1 MDVVV
6 VESPAKAKTIN
17 KYLGDNYIVLASYGH
32 VRDLPSKD
40 GSVQPDDDFAMTYI
54 TDEKAA
60 KHVKAIANAMKGSDK
75 LFLATDPDREGE
87 AISWHVMKAL
97 ADDYGMKDIYAKRV
111 VFNEIT
117 KRAVLEGINNP
128 RDLDMDLIN
137 AQQARRALDYL
148 VGFTLS
154 PVLWRKLPGA
164 KSAGRVQS
172 VALRLIC
179 QREIEIEAFINQEYW
194 SVEVDFK
201 TPGNAALIGRLTHLN
216 GVKLDRFSI
225 ADAEAA
231 EAAKRTLE
239 AGDFEIVKVET
250 KPTRRNPS
258 PPFTT
263 STVQQEASRKLG
275 FGAKRTMQVAQ
286 RLYEGFDIDGE
297 TTGLITYMRTDGV
310 SMAQEAIA
318 GSRDVIGQEFGPE
331 YVPDEARVFKSKAKN
346 AQEAHE
352 AIRPTDFARL
362 PKDMS
367 AYLDSDQ
374 QRLYDLIWKRAMAS
388 QMEQAR
394 LSRTTIE
401 IAAKDNSSNLRTT
414 GTVVD
419 FPGFLKLYEEGHDE
433 KKEGGAEEDRRLPKV
448 SEGEAL
454 TNEKVRPEQH
464 FTEPPPR
471 YSEATLVKKLEELGI
486 GRPSTYA
493 SILTVLQDRSYV
505 VLDRKRFIPEDKGRL
520 VTAFLESYFHRYV
533 EYDFTADLEGRLDAV
548 SAGEVNWKVVLRDFW
563 RDFSTAVDGTS
574 ELRVREVLDKVN
586 DMLAPH
592 LYPDGGADRICPA
605 CKKGT
610 LNLRGGR
617 NGFFLGCDA
626 YPECQYTRAMKQAEE
641 GDMDEKFATGPIPLG
656 DDPES
661 TLPLTLRKGPY
672 GLYIQLGEVAEED
685 KKKKSKKPKRAGL
698 PDDITIEELDLE
710 LAQKL
715 IKLPRPVGDHPE
727 TGKSIFAGV
736 GRFGP
741 YVMTEARYFKLESTA
756 DAISIGL
763 NHAVSVIADGM
774 AKGGGR
780 RGANTIA
787 TLGEHPDGGDVK
799 ILDGRFGPYVKYKK
813 LNATLPKTA
822 DPEKVTLA
830 EGLELLAARAAASG
844 QKPAKAKV
852 EPKAKAKAKAK
863 PKAKAKAKPKAKAK
877 SKAKPKAK
885 KAAPAADEVAAGSSD

>member
-17 KYLGDNYIVLASYGH
+17 KYLGDDYIVLASYGH

-40 GSVQPDDDFAMTYI
+40 GSVVPDDDFAMTYV
-54 TDEKAA
+54 TDDKSA
-60 KHVKAIANAMKGSDK
+60 KHVKAIADAMRGSDK

-97 ADDYGMKDIYAKRV
+97 ADDYGMRDIPAKRV

-117 KRAVLEGINNP
+117 KKAVVDGINNP

-179 QREIEIEAFINQEYW
+179 EREIEIEAFRPREYW

-201 TPGNAALIGRLTHLN
+201 TAADALLIGRLTHLN

-225 ADAEAA
+225 ADGEAA

-239 AGDFEIVKVET
+239 VGKFSIAKVET
-250 KPTRRNPS
+250 KPTKRNPA

-263 STVQQEASRKLG
+263 ATLQQEASRKLG
-275 FGAKRTMQVAQ
+275 FGAKRTMQIAQ
-286 RLYEGFDIDGE
+286 RLYEGFDIGGE
-297 TTGLITYMRTDGV
+297 TVGLITYMRTDGV
-310 SMAQEAIA
+310 QMANEAISA
-318 GSRDVIGQEFGPE
+318 SRDVIDQEFGAD
-331 YVPDEARVFKSKAKN
+331 YVPGQARVYRSKAKN

-352 AIRPTDFARL
+352 AIRPTDFSRL
-362 PKDMS
+362 PRDMEV
-367 AYLDSDQ
+367 YLDSEQ

-388 QMEQAR
+388 QMESAR
-394 LSRTTIE
+394 LSRTTVE
-401 IAAKDNSSNLRTT
+401 IAAHDGSSDLRTT

-419 FPGFLKLYEEGHDE
+419 FPGFLKLYEEGRDE
-433 KKEGGAEEDRRLPKV
+433 KKAGDDDERRLPKV
-448 SEGEAL
+448 AEGEAL
-454 TNEKVRPEQH
+454 SNEKVRPEQH

-493 SILTVLQDRSYV
+493 SILTVLQDRNYV
-505 VLDRKRFIPEDKGRL
+505 VLDRKRFMPEDSGRL

-533 EYDFTADLEGRLDAV
+533 EYDFTADLEGRLDSV
-548 SAGEVNWKVVLRDFW
+548 SAGDVDWKVVLRDFW
-563 RDFSTAVDGTS
+563 RDFSNAVEDTS

-592 LYPDGGADRICPA
+592 LYPDGGVDRICPA
-605 CKKGT
+605 CKKGS

-626 YPECQYTRAMKQAEE
+626 YPECHYTRAMKQAEE
-641 GDMDEKFATGPIPLG
+641 GDADEMFAAGPIPLG

-661 TLPLTLRKGPY
+661 GMHLTLRKGPY
-672 GLYIQLGEVAEED
+672 GLYIQLGEAVEGD
-685 KKKKSKKPKRAGL
+685 KKKKRPKRAGM
-698 PDDITIEELDLE
+698 PADVTIEQLDLE
-710 LAQKL
+710 LAQK
-715 IKLPRPVGDHPE
+715 IIQLPRLVGEHPD
-727 TGKSIFAGV
+727 TGKSIFAGI

-741 YVMTEARYFKLESTA
+741 YVMSEARYFKLESTA
-756 DAISIGL
+756 DALSIGL
-763 NHAVSVIADGM
+763 NHAVAVIADGL

-780 RGANTIA
+780 RGANTIR
-787 TLGEHPDGGDVK
+787 TIGEHPDGGDVK
-799 ILDGRFGPYVKYKK
+799 ILDGRFGAYIKYKK
-813 LNATLPKTA
+813 LNATLPKTT
-822 DPEKVTLA
+822 DPMEMSMQDA
-830 EGLELLAARAAASG
+830 LELLQAKAEKAG
-844 QKPAKAKV
+844 QKPTKAKAK
-852 EPKAKAKAKAK
+852 PKAKAKAKAK
-863 PKAKAKAKPKAKAK
+863 PKAK
-877 SKAKPKAK
+877 
-885 KAAPAADEVAAGSSD
+885 KAAPASSEAVAGSSD

>member
-17 KYLGDNYIVLASYGH
+17 KYLGDDYIVLASYGH

-40 GSVQPDDDFAMTYI
+40 GSVVPDDDFAMTYV
-54 TDEKAA
+54 TDDKSA
-60 KHVKAIANAMKGSDK
+60 KHVKAIADAMRGSDK

-97 ADDYGMKDIYAKRV
+97 ADDYGMRDISAKRV

-117 KRAVLEGINNP
+117 KKAVVDGINNP

-179 QREIEIEAFINQEYW
+179 EREIEIEAFRPREYW

-201 TPGNAALIGRLTHLN
+201 TAADALLIGRLTHLN
-216 GVKLDRFSI
+216 GVKLARFSI
-225 ADAEAA
+225 ADGEAA

-239 AGDFEIVKVET
+239 VGKFSIAKVET
-250 KPTRRNPS
+250 KPTKRNPA

-263 STVQQEASRKLG
+263 ATLQQEASRKLG
-275 FGAKRTMQVAQ
+275 FGAKRTMQIAQ
-286 RLYEGFDIDGE
+286 RLYEGFDIGGE
-297 TTGLITYMRTDGV
+297 TVGLITYMRTDGV
-310 SMAQEAIA
+310 QMANEAISA
-318 GSRDVIGQEFGPE
+318 SRDVIDQEFGAD
-331 YVPDEARVFKSKAKN
+331 YVPGQARVYRSKAKN

-352 AIRPTDFARL
+352 AIRPTDFSRL
-362 PKDMS
+362 PRDMEV
-367 AYLDSDQ
+367 YLDSEQ

-388 QMEQAR
+388 QMESAR
-394 LSRTTIE
+394 LSRTTVE
-401 IAAKDNSSNLRTT
+401 IAAHDGSSDLRTT

-419 FPGFLKLYEEGHDE
+419 FPGFLKLYEEGRDE
-433 KKEGGAEEDRRLPKV
+433 KKAGDDDERRLPKV
-448 SEGEAL
+448 AEGEAL
-454 TNEKVRPEQH
+454 SNEKVRPEQH

-493 SILTVLQDRSYV
+493 SILTVLQDRNYV
-505 VLDRKRFIPEDKGRL
+505 VLDRKRFMPEDSGRL

-533 EYDFTADLEGRLDAV
+533 EYDFTADLEGRLDSV
-548 SAGEVNWKVVLRDFW
+548 SAGDVDWKVVLRDFW
-563 RDFSTAVDGTS
+563 RDFSNAVEDTS

-592 LYPDGGADRICPA
+592 LYPDGGVDRICPA
-605 CKKGT
+605 CKKGS

-626 YPECQYTRAMKQAEE
+626 YPECHYTRAMKQAEE
-641 GDMDEKFATGPIPLG
+641 GDADEMFAAGPIPLG

-661 TLPLTLRKGPY
+661 GMHLTLRKGPY
-672 GLYIQLGEVAEED
+672 GLYIQLGEAVEGD
-685 KKKKSKKPKRAGL
+685 KKKKRPKRAGM
-698 PDDITIEELDLE
+698 PADVTIEQLDLE
-710 LAQKL
+710 LAQK
-715 IKLPRPVGDHPE
+715 IIQLPRLVGEHPD
-727 TGKSIFAGV
+727 TGKSIFAGI

-741 YVMTEARYFKLESTA
+741 YVMSEARYFKLESTA
-756 DAISIGL
+756 DALSIGL
-763 NHAVSVIADGM
+763 NHAVAVIADGL

-780 RGANTIA
+780 RGANTIR
-787 TLGEHPDGGDVK
+787 TIGEHPDGGDVK
-799 ILDGRFGPYVKYKK
+799 ILDGRFGAYIKYKK
-813 LNATLPKTA
+813 LNATLPKTT
-822 DPEKVTLA
+822 DPMEMSMQDA
-830 EGLELLAARAAASG
+830 LELLQAKAEKAG
-844 QKPAKAKV
+844 QKPTKAKAK
-852 EPKAKAKAKAK
+852 PKAKAKAKAK
-863 PKAKAKAKPKAKAK
+863 PKAK
-877 SKAKPKAK
+877 
-885 KAAPAADEVAAGSSD
+885 KAAPASSEAVAGSSD

>member
-17 KYLGDNYIVLASYGH
+17 KYLGDDYIVLASYGH

-40 GSVQPDDDFAMTYI
+40 GSVVPDDDFAMTYV
-54 TDEKAA
+54 TDDKSA
-60 KHVKAIANAMKGSDK
+60 KHVKAIADAMRGSDK

-97 ADDYGMKDIYAKRV
+97 ADDYGMRDIPAKRV

-117 KRAVLEGINNP
+117 KKAVVDGINNP

-179 QREIEIEAFINQEYW
+179 EREIEIEAFRPREYW

-201 TPGNAALIGRLTHLN
+201 TAADALLIGRLTHLN
-216 GVKLDRFSI
+216 GVKLARFSI
-225 ADAEAA
+225 ADGEAA

-239 AGDFEIVKVET
+239 VGKFSIAKVET
-250 KPTRRNPS
+250 KPTKRNPA

-263 STVQQEASRKLG
+263 ATLQQEASRKLG
-275 FGAKRTMQVAQ
+275 FGAKRTMQIAQ
-286 RLYEGFDIDGE
+286 RLYEGFDIGGE
-297 TTGLITYMRTDGV
+297 TVGLITYMRTDGV
-310 SMAQEAIA
+310 QMANEAISA
-318 GSRDVIGQEFGPE
+318 SRDVIDQEFGAD
-331 YVPDEARVFKSKAKN
+331 YVPGQARVYRSKAKN

-352 AIRPTDFARL
+352 AIRPTDFSRL
-362 PKDMS
+362 PRDMEV
-367 AYLDSDQ
+367 YLDSEQ

-388 QMEQAR
+388 QMESAR
-394 LSRTTIE
+394 LSRTTVE
-401 IAAKDNSSNLRTT
+401 IAAHDGSSDLRTT

-419 FPGFLKLYEEGHDE
+419 FPGFLKLYEEGRDE
-433 KKEGGAEEDRRLPKV
+433 KKAGDDDERRLPKV
-448 SEGEAL
+448 AEGEAL
-454 TNEKVRPEQH
+454 SNEKVRPEQH

-493 SILTVLQDRSYV
+493 SILTVLQDRNYV
-505 VLDRKRFIPEDKGRL
+505 VLDRKRFMPEDSGRL

-533 EYDFTADLEGRLDAV
+533 EYDFTADLEGRLDSV
-548 SAGEVNWKVVLRDFW
+548 SAGDVDWKVVLRDFW
-563 RDFSTAVDGTS
+563 RDFSNAVEDTS

-592 LYPDGGADRICPA
+592 LYPDGGVDRICPA
-605 CKKGT
+605 CKKGS

-626 YPECQYTRAMKQAEE
+626 YPECHYTRAMKQAEE
-641 GDMDEKFATGPIPLG
+641 GDADEMFAAGPIPLG

-661 TLPLTLRKGPY
+661 GMHLTLRKGPY
-672 GLYIQLGEVAEED
+672 GLYIQLGEAVEGD
-685 KKKKSKKPKRAGL
+685 KKKKRPKRAGM
-698 PDDITIEELDLE
+698 PADVTIEQLDLE
-710 LAQKL
+710 LAQK
-715 IKLPRPVGDHPE
+715 IIQLPRLVGEHPD
-727 TGKSIFAGV
+727 TGKSIFAGI

-741 YVMTEARYFKLESTA
+741 YVMSEARYFKLESTA
-756 DAISIGL
+756 DALSIGL
-763 NHAVSVIADGM
+763 NHAVAVIADGL

-780 RGANTIA
+780 RGANTIR
-787 TLGEHPDGGDVK
+787 TIGEHPDGGDVK
-799 ILDGRFGPYVKYKK
+799 ILDGRFGAYIKYKK
-813 LNATLPKTA
+813 LNATLPKTT
-822 DPEKVTLA
+822 DPMEMSMQDA
-830 EGLELLAARAAASG
+830 LELLQAKAEKAG
-844 QKPAKAKV
+844 QKPTKAKAK
-852 EPKAKAKAKAK
+852 PKAKAKAKAK
-863 PKAKAKAKPKAKAK
+863 PKAKKAV
-877 SKAKPKAK
+877 
-885 KAAPAADEVAAGSSD
+885 PASSEAVAGSSD

>member
-17 KYLGDNYIVLASYGH
+17 KYLGDDYIVLASYGH

-40 GSVQPDDDFAMTYI
+40 GSVVPDDDFAMTYV
-54 TDEKAA
+54 TDDKSA
-60 KHVKAIANAMKGSDK
+60 KHVKAIADAMRGSDK

-97 ADDYGMKDIYAKRV
+97 ADDYGMRDIPAKRV

-117 KRAVLEGINNP
+117 KKAVVDGINNP

-179 QREIEIEAFINQEYW
+179 EREIEIEAFRPREYW

-201 TPGNAALIGRLTHLN
+201 TAADALLIGRLTHLN

-225 ADAEAA
+225 ADGEAA

-239 AGDFEIVKVET
+239 VGKFSIAKVET
-250 KPTRRNPS
+250 KPTKRNPA

-263 STVQQEASRKLG
+263 ATLQQEASRKLG
-275 FGAKRTMQVAQ
+275 FGAKRTMQIAQ
-286 RLYEGFDIDGE
+286 RLYEGFDIGGE
-297 TTGLITYMRTDGV
+297 TVGLITYMRTDGV
-310 SMAQEAIA
+310 QMANEAISA
-318 GSRDVIGQEFGPE
+318 SRDVIDQEFGAD
-331 YVPDEARVFKSKAKN
+331 YVPGQARVYRSKAKN

-352 AIRPTDFARL
+352 AIRPTDFSRL
-362 PKDMS
+362 PRDMEV
-367 AYLDSDQ
+367 YLDSEQ

-388 QMEQAR
+388 QMESAR
-394 LSRTTIE
+394 LSRTTVE
-401 IAAKDNSSNLRTT
+401 IAAHDGSSDLRTT

-419 FPGFLKLYEEGHDE
+419 FPGFLKLYEEGRDE
-433 KKEGGAEEDRRLPKV
+433 KKAGDDDERRLPKV
-448 SEGEAL
+448 AEGEAL
-454 TNEKVRPEQH
+454 SNEKVRPEQH

-493 SILTVLQDRSYV
+493 SILTVLQDRNYV
-505 VLDRKRFIPEDKGRL
+505 VLDRKRFMPEDSGRL

-533 EYDFTADLEGRLDAV
+533 EYDFTADLEGRLDSV
-548 SAGEVNWKVVLRDFW
+548 SAGDVDWKVVLRDFW
-563 RDFSTAVDGTS
+563 RDFSNAVEDTS

-592 LYPDGGADRICPA
+592 LYPDGGVDRICPA
-605 CKKGT
+605 CKKGS

-626 YPECQYTRAMKQAEE
+626 YPECHYTRAMKQAEE
-641 GDMDEKFATGPIPLG
+641 GDADEMFAAGPIPLG
-656 DDPES
+656 DDLES
-661 TLPLTLRKGPY
+661 GMPLTLRKGPY
-672 GLYIQLGEVAEED
+672 GLYIQLGEAVEGD
-685 KKKKSKKPKRAGL
+685 KKKKRPKRAGM
-698 PDDITIEELDLE
+698 PADVTIEQLDLE
-710 LAQKL
+710 LAQK
-715 IKLPRPVGDHPE
+715 IIQLPRLVGEHPD
-727 TGKSIFAGV
+727 TGKSIFAGI

-741 YVMTEARYFKLESTA
+741 YVMSEARYFKLESTA
-756 DAISIGL
+756 DALSIGL
-763 NHAVSVIADGM
+763 NHAVAVIADGL

-780 RGANTIA
+780 RGANTIR
-787 TLGEHPDGGDVK
+787 TIGEHPDGGDVK
-799 ILDGRFGPYVKYKK
+799 ILDGRFGAYIKYKK
-813 LNATLPKTA
+813 LNATLPKTT
-822 DPEKVTLA
+822 DPMEMSMQDA
-830 EGLELLAARAAASG
+830 LELLQAKAEKAG
-844 QKPAKAKV
+844 QKPTKAKAK
-852 EPKAKAKAKAK
+852 PKAKAKAKAK
-863 PKAKAKAKPKAKAK
+863 PKAK
-877 SKAKPKAK
+877 
-885 KAAPAADEVAAGSSD
+885 KAAPASSEAVAGSSD

>member
-17 KYLGDNYIVLASYGH
+17 KYLGDDYIVLASYGH

-40 GSVQPDDDFAMTYI
+40 GSVVPDDDFAMTYV
-54 TDEKAA
+54 TDDKSA
-60 KHVKAIANAMKGSDK
+60 KHVKAIADAMRGSDK

-97 ADDYGMKDIYAKRV
+97 ADDYGMRDIPTKRV

-117 KRAVLEGINNP
+117 KKAVVDGINNP

-179 QREIEIEAFINQEYW
+179 EREIEIEAFRPREYW

-201 TPGNAALIGRLTHLN
+201 TAADALLIGRLTHLN
-216 GVKLDRFSI
+216 GVKLARFSI
-225 ADAEAA
+225 ADGEAA

-239 AGDFEIVKVET
+239 VGKFSIAKVET
-250 KPTRRNPS
+250 KPTKRNPA

-263 STVQQEASRKLG
+263 ATLQQEASRKLG
-275 FGAKRTMQVAQ
+275 FGAKRTMQIAQ
-286 RLYEGFDIDGE
+286 RLYEGFDIGGE
-297 TTGLITYMRTDGV
+297 TVGLITYMRTDGV
-310 SMAQEAIA
+310 QMANEAISA
-318 GSRDVIGQEFGPE
+318 SRDVIDQEFGAD
-331 YVPDEARVFKSKAKN
+331 YVPGQARVYRSKAKN

-352 AIRPTDFARL
+352 AIRPTDFSRL
-362 PKDMS
+362 PRDMEV
-367 AYLDSDQ
+367 YLDSEQ

-388 QMEQAR
+388 QMESAR
-394 LSRTTIE
+394 LSRTTVE
-401 IAAKDNSSNLRTT
+401 IAAHDGSSDLRTT

-419 FPGFLKLYEEGHDE
+419 FPGFLKLYEEGRDE
-433 KKEGGAEEDRRLPKV
+433 KKAGDDDERRLPKV
-448 SEGEAL
+448 AEGEAL
-454 TNEKVRPEQH
+454 SNEKVRPEQH

-493 SILTVLQDRSYV
+493 SILTVLQDRNYV
-505 VLDRKRFIPEDKGRL
+505 VLDRKRFMPEDSGRL

-533 EYDFTADLEGRLDAV
+533 EYDFTADLEGRLDSV
-548 SAGEVNWKVVLRDFW
+548 SAGDVDWKVVLRDFW
-563 RDFSTAVDGTS
+563 RDFSNAVEDTS

-592 LYPDGGADRICPA
+592 LYPDGGVDRICPA
-605 CKKGT
+605 CKKGS

-626 YPECQYTRAMKQAEE
+626 YPECHYTRAMKQAEE
-641 GDMDEKFATGPIPLG
+641 GDADEMFAAGPIPLG

-661 TLPLTLRKGPY
+661 GMHLTLRKGPY
-672 GLYIQLGEVAEED
+672 GLYIQLGEAVEGD
-685 KKKKSKKPKRAGL
+685 KKKKRPKRAGM
-698 PDDITIEELDLE
+698 PADVTIEQLDLE
-710 LAQKL
+710 LAQK
-715 IKLPRPVGDHPE
+715 IIQLPRLVGEHPD
-727 TGKSIFAGV
+727 TGKSIFAGI

-741 YVMTEARYFKLESTA
+741 YVMSEARYFKLESTA
-756 DAISIGL
+756 DALSIGL
-763 NHAVSVIADGM
+763 NHAVAVIADGL

-780 RGANTIA
+780 RGANTIR
-787 TLGEHPDGGDVK
+787 TIGEHPDGGDVK
-799 ILDGRFGPYVKYKK
+799 ILDGRFGAYIKYKK
-813 LNATLPKTA
+813 LNATLPKTT
-822 DPEKVTLA
+822 DPMEMSMQDA
-830 EGLELLAARAAASG
+830 LELLQAKAEKAG
-844 QKPAKAKV
+844 QKPTKAKAK
-852 EPKAKAKAKAK
+852 PKAKAKAKAK
-863 PKAKAKAKPKAKAK
+863 PKAK
-877 SKAKPKAK
+877 
-885 KAAPAADEVAAGSSD
+885 KAAPASSEAVAGSSD

>member
-17 KYLGDNYIVLASYGH
+17 KYLGDDYIVLASYGH

-40 GSVQPDDDFAMTYI
+40 GSVVPDDDFAMTYV
-54 TDEKAA
+54 TDDKSA
-60 KHVKAIANAMKGSDK
+60 KHVKAIADAMRGSDK

-97 ADDYGMKDIYAKRV
+97 ADDYGMRDIPAKRV

-117 KRAVLEGINNP
+117 KKAVVDGINNP

-179 QREIEIEAFINQEYW
+179 EREIEIEAFRPREYW

-201 TPGNAALIGRLTHLN
+201 TAADALLIGRLTHLN
-216 GVKLDRFSI
+216 GVKLARFSI
-225 ADAEAA
+225 ADGEAA

-239 AGDFEIVKVET
+239 VGKFSIAKVET
-250 KPTRRNPS
+250 KLTKRNPA

-263 STVQQEASRKLG
+263 ATLQQEASRKLG
-275 FGAKRTMQVAQ
+275 FGAKRTMQIAQ
-286 RLYEGFDIDGE
+286 RLYEGFDIGGE
-297 TTGLITYMRTDGV
+297 TVGLITYMRTDGV
-310 SMAQEAIA
+310 QMANEAISA
-318 GSRDVIGQEFGPE
+318 SRDVIDQEFGAD
-331 YVPDEARVFKSKAKN
+331 YVPGQARVYRSKAKN

-352 AIRPTDFARL
+352 AIRPTDFSRL
-362 PKDMS
+362 PRDMEV
-367 AYLDSDQ
+367 YLDSEQ

-388 QMEQAR
+388 QMESAR
-394 LSRTTIE
+394 LSRTTVE
-401 IAAKDNSSNLRTT
+401 IAAHDGSSDLRTT

-419 FPGFLKLYEEGHDE
+419 FPGFLKLYEEGRDE
-433 KKEGGAEEDRRLPKV
+433 KKAGDDDERRLPKV
-448 SEGEAL
+448 AEGEAL
-454 TNEKVRPEQH
+454 SNEKVRPEQH

-493 SILTVLQDRSYV
+493 SILTVLQDRNYV
-505 VLDRKRFIPEDKGRL
+505 VLDRKRFMPEDSGRL

-533 EYDFTADLEGRLDAV
+533 EYDFTADLEGRLDSV
-548 SAGEVNWKVVLRDFW
+548 SAGDVDWKVVLRDFW
-563 RDFSTAVDGTS
+563 RDFSNAVEDTS

-592 LYPDGGADRICPA
+592 LYPDGGVDRICPA
-605 CKKGT
+605 CKKGS

-626 YPECQYTRAMKQAEE
+626 YPECHYTRAMKQAEE
-641 GDMDEKFATGPIPLG
+641 GDADEMFAAGPIPLG

-661 TLPLTLRKGPY
+661 GMHLTLRKGPY
-672 GLYIQLGEVAEED
+672 GLYIQLGEAVEGD
-685 KKKKSKKPKRAGL
+685 KKKKRPKRAGM
-698 PDDITIEELDLE
+698 PADVTIEQLDLE
-710 LAQKL
+710 LAQK
-715 IKLPRPVGDHPE
+715 IIQLPRLVGEHPD
-727 TGKSIFAGV
+727 TGKSIFAGI

-741 YVMTEARYFKLESTA
+741 YVMSEARYFKLESTA
-756 DAISIGL
+756 DALSIGL
-763 NHAVSVIADGM
+763 NHAVAVIADGL

-780 RGANTIA
+780 RGANTIR
-787 TLGEHPDGGDVK
+787 TIGEHPDGGDVK
-799 ILDGRFGPYVKYKK
+799 ILDGRFGAYIKYKK
-813 LNATLPKTA
+813 LNATLPKTT
-822 DPEKVTLA
+822 DPMEMSMQDA
-830 EGLELLAARAAASG
+830 LELLQAKAEKAG
-844 QKPAKAKV
+844 QKPTKAKAK
-852 EPKAKAKAKAK
+852 PKAKAKAKAK
-863 PKAKAKAKPKAKAK
+863 PKAK
-877 SKAKPKAK
+877 
-885 KAAPAADEVAAGSSD
+885 KAAPASSEAVAGSSD

>member
-40 GSVQPDDDFAMTYI
+40 GSVIPDDDFAMTYI
-54 TDEKAA
+54 TDEKSA

-97 ADDYGMKDIYAKRV
+97 EDDYGFRDISAKRV

-179 QREIEIEAFINQEYW
+179 EREIEIEAFTAREYW
-194 SVEVDFK
+194 TVEVDFK
-201 TPGNAALIGRLTHLN
+201 TVRDEALVGRLTNLN
-216 GVKLDRFSI
+216 GVKLDRFSL
-225 ADAEAA
+225 ADQASAEAGQ
-231 EAAKRTLE
+231 RTLE
-239 AGDFEIVKVET
+239 AGDFTVAGVET
-250 KPTRRNPS
+250 KPARRNPA

-263 STVQQEASRKLG
+263 STLQQEASRKLG
-275 FGAKRTMQVAQ
+275 FGAKRTMQIAQ
-286 RLYEGFDIDGE
+286 RLYEGFDIGGE
-297 TTGLITYMRTDGV
+297 TIGLITYMRTDGV
-310 SMAQEAIA
+310 QMANEAIA
-318 GSRDVIGQEFGPE
+318 ASREVIGREFGAD
-331 YVPDEARVFKSKAKN
+331 YVPGEARVYRTKAKN

-362 PKDMS
+362 PTSMA
-367 AYLDSDQ
+367 AYLNDEQ
-374 QRLYDLIWKRAMAS
+374 QRLYDLVWKRAMAS
-388 QMEQAR
+388 QMESAR
-394 LSRTTIE
+394 LSRTTID
-401 IAAKDNSSNLRTT
+401 IAAKDGSTNLRTT

-419 FPGFLKLYEEGHDE
+419 FPGFLKLYEEGRDDA
-433 KKEGGAEEDRRLPKV
+433 KVDDGDRRLPKV
-448 SEGEAL
+448 TEGEGL
-454 TNEKVRPEQH
+454 RNEKVRPEQH

-493 SILTVLQDRSYV
+493 SILTVLQDRNYV
-505 VLDRKRFIPEDKGRL
+505 VLDRKRFMPEDKGRL

-533 EYDFTADLEGRLDAV
+533 EYDFTADLENRLDAV
-548 SAGEVNWKVVLRDFW
+548 SAGEVDWKVVLRDFW
-563 RDFSTAVDGTS
+563 RDFSSAVDGTS
-574 ELRVREVLDKVN
+574 KLRVREVFDKVN
-586 DMLAPH
+586 DLLAPH
-592 LYPDGGADRICPA
+592 LYPDSGRDRACPV
-605 CKKGT
+605 CKKGN

-617 NGFFLGCDA
+617 NGFFIGCDA
-626 YPECQYTRAMKQAEE
+626 YPECHYTRAMKQAQE
-641 GDMDEKFATGPIPLG
+641 GDADEIFAAGPIALG
-656 DDPES
+656 DDIES
-661 TLPLTLRKGPY
+661 GLPLTLRKGPY
-672 GLYIQLGEVAEED
+672 GLYIQLGEAVEGD
-685 KKKKSKKPKRAGL
+685 KKTKKPKRAGL
-698 PDDITIEELDLE
+698 PADITVEQLDLE
-710 LAQKL
+710 MAQKL
-715 IKLPRPVGDHPE
+715 ISLPRLVGDHPE
-727 TGKSIFAGV
+727 SGKTIFAGI

-741 YVMTEARYFKLESTA
+741 YVQSESRYFKLESTA
-756 DAISIGL
+756 DALSIGL

-774 AKGGGR
+774 SKGGGR
-780 RGANTIA
+780 RGANTIR
-787 TLGEHPDGGDVK
+787 TLGDHPDGGDVK
-799 ILDGRFGPYVKYKK
+799 ILDGRFGPYIKYKK

-822 DPEKVTLA
+822 DPLQISLEDGLA
-830 EGLELLAARAAASG
+830 LLLAKAEKDG
-844 QKPAKAKV
+844 QKPAKAK
-852 EPKAKAKAKAK
+852 AKTKAK
-863 PKAKAKAKPKAKAK
+863 PKAKTKPKARAKTGKAT
-877 SKAKPKAK
+877 
-885 KAAPAADEVAAGSSD
+885 AAAREVVAGSSD

>member
-17 KYLGDNYIVLASYGH
+17 KYLGDDYIVLASYGH

-40 GSVQPDDDFAMTYI
+40 GSVVPDDDFAMTYV
-54 TDEKAA
+54 TDDKSA
-60 KHVKAIANAMKGSDK
+60 KHVKAIADAMRGSDK

-97 ADDYGMKDIYAKRV
+97 ADDYGMRDIPAKRV

-117 KRAVLEGINNP
+117 KKAVVDGINNP

-179 QREIEIEAFINQEYW
+179 EREIEIEAFRPREYW

-201 TPGNAALIGRLTHLN
+201 TAADALLIGRLTHLN

-225 ADAEAA
+225 ADGEAA

-239 AGDFEIVKVET
+239 VGKFSIAKVET
-250 KPTRRNPS
+250 KPTKRNPA

-263 STVQQEASRKLG
+263 ATLQQEASRKLG
-275 FGAKRTMQVAQ
+275 FGAKRTMQIAQ
-286 RLYEGFDIDGE
+286 RLYEGFDIGGE
-297 TTGLITYMRTDGV
+297 TVGLITYMRTDGV
-310 SMAQEAIA
+310 QMANEAISA
-318 GSRDVIGQEFGPE
+318 SRDVIDQEFGAD
-331 YVPDEARVFKSKAKN
+331 YVPGQARVYRSKAKN

-352 AIRPTDFARL
+352 AIRPTDFSRL
-362 PKDMS
+362 PRDMEV
-367 AYLDSDQ
+367 YLDSEQ

-388 QMEQAR
+388 QMESAR
-394 LSRTTIE
+394 LSRTTVE
-401 IAAKDNSSNLRTT
+401 IAAHDGSSDLRTT

-419 FPGFLKLYEEGHDE
+419 FPGFLKLYEEGRDE
-433 KKEGGAEEDRRLPKV
+433 KKAGDDDERRLPKV
-448 SEGEAL
+448 AEGEAL
-454 TNEKVRPEQH
+454 SNEKVRPEQH

-493 SILTVLQDRSYV
+493 SILTVLQDRNYV
-505 VLDRKRFIPEDKGRL
+505 VLDRKRFMPEDSGRL

-533 EYDFTADLEGRLDAV
+533 EYDFTADLEGRLDSV
-548 SAGEVNWKVVLRDFW
+548 SAGDVDWKVVLRDFW
-563 RDFSTAVDGTS
+563 RDFSNAVEDTS

-592 LYPDGGADRICPA
+592 LYPDGGVDRICPA
-605 CKKGT
+605 CKKGS

-626 YPECQYTRAMKQAEE
+626 YPECHYTRAMKQAEE
-641 GDMDEKFATGPIPLG
+641 GDADEMFAAGPIPLG

-661 TLPLTLRKGPY
+661 GMPLTLRKGPY
-672 GLYIQLGEVAEED
+672 GLYIQLGEAVEGD
-685 KKKKSKKPKRAGL
+685 KKKKRPKRAGM
-698 PDDITIEELDLE
+698 PADVTIEQLDLE
-710 LAQKL
+710 LAQK
-715 IKLPRPVGDHPE
+715 IIQLPRLVGEHPD
-727 TGKSIFAGV
+727 TGKSIFAGI

-741 YVMTEARYFKLESTA
+741 YVMSEARYFKLESTA
-756 DAISIGL
+756 DALSIGL
-763 NHAVSVIADGM
+763 NHAVAVIADGL

-780 RGANTIA
+780 RGANTIR
-787 TLGEHPDGGDVK
+787 TIGEHPDGGDVK
-799 ILDGRFGPYVKYKK
+799 ILDGRFGAYIKYKK
-813 LNATLPKTA
+813 LNATLPKTT
-822 DPEKVTLA
+822 DPMEMSMQDA
-830 EGLELLAARAAASG
+830 LELLQAKAEKAG
-844 QKPAKAKV
+844 QKPTKAKAK
-852 EPKAKAKAKAK
+852 PKAKAKAKAK
-863 PKAKAKAKPKAKAK
+863 PKAK
-877 SKAKPKAK
+877 
-885 KAAPAADEVAAGSSD
+885 KAAPASSEAVAGSSD

>member
-40 GSVQPDDDFAMTYI
+40 GSVIPDDDFAMTYI
-54 TDEKAA
+54 TDEKSA

-97 ADDYGMKDIYAKRV
+97 EDDYGFRDISAKRV

-179 QREIEIEAFINQEYW
+179 EREIEIEAFTAREYW
-194 SVEVDFK
+194 TVEVDFK
-201 TPGNAALIGRLTHLN
+201 TVRDEALVGRLTNLN
-216 GVKLDRFSI
+216 GVKLDRFSL
-225 ADAEAA
+225 ADQASAEAA
-231 EAAKRTLE
+231 RRTLE
-239 AGDFEIVKVET
+239 AGDFTVAGVET
-250 KPTRRNPS
+250 KPARRNPA

-263 STVQQEASRKLG
+263 STLQQEASRKLG
-275 FGAKRTMQVAQ
+275 FGAKRTMQIAQ
-286 RLYEGFDIDGE
+286 RLYEGFDIGGE
-297 TTGLITYMRTDGV
+297 TIGLITYMRTDGV
-310 SMAQEAIA
+310 QMANEAIA
-318 GSRDVIGQEFGPE
+318 ASREVIGREFGAD
-331 YVPDEARVFKSKAKN
+331 YVPGEARVYRTKAKN

-362 PKDMS
+362 PTSMA
-367 AYLDSDQ
+367 AYLNDEQ

-388 QMEQAR
+388 QMESAR
-394 LSRTTIE
+394 LSRTTID
-401 IAAKDNSSNLRTT
+401 IAAKDGSTNLRTT

-419 FPGFLKLYEEGHDE
+419 FPGFLKLYEEGRDDA
-433 KKEGGAEEDRRLPKV
+433 KVDDGDRRLPKV
-448 SEGEAL
+448 AEGEGL
-454 TNEKVRPEQH
+454 RNEKVRPEQH

-493 SILTVLQDRSYV
+493 SILTVLQDRNYV
-505 VLDRKRFIPEDKGRL
+505 VLDRKRFMPEDKGRL

-533 EYDFTADLEGRLDAV
+533 EYDFTADLENRLDAV
-548 SAGEVNWKVVLRDFW
+548 SAGEVDWKVVLRDFW
-563 RDFSTAVDGTS
+563 RDFSSAVDGTS
-574 ELRVREVLDKVN
+574 ELRVREVFDKVN
-586 DMLAPH
+586 DLLAPH
-592 LYPDGGADRICPA
+592 LYPDSGRDRACPV
-605 CKKGT
+605 CKKGN

-617 NGFFLGCDA
+617 NGFFIGCDA
-626 YPECQYTRAMKQAEE
+626 YPECHYTRAMKQAQE
-641 GDMDEKFATGPIPLG
+641 GDADEIFAAGPIALG
-656 DDPES
+656 DDIES
-661 TLPLTLRKGPY
+661 GLPLTLRKGPY
-672 GLYIQLGEVAEED
+672 GLYIQLGEAVEGD
-685 KKKKSKKPKRAGL
+685 KKTKKPKRAGL
-698 PDDITIEELDLE
+698 PADITVEQLDLE
-710 LAQKL
+710 MAQKL
-715 IKLPRPVGDHPE
+715 ISLPRLVGDHPE
-727 TGKSIFAGV
+727 SGKTIFAGI

-741 YVMTEARYFKLESTA
+741 YVQSESRYFKLESTA
-756 DAISIGL
+756 DALSIGL

-774 AKGGGR
+774 SKGGGR
-780 RGANTIA
+780 RGANTIR
-787 TLGEHPDGGDVK
+787 TLGDHPDGGDVK
-799 ILDGRFGPYVKYKK
+799 ILDGRFGPYIKYKK

-822 DPEKVTLA
+822 DPLQISLEDGLA
-830 EGLELLAARAAASG
+830 LLLAKAEKDG
-844 QKPAKAKV
+844 QKPAKAK
-852 EPKAKAKAKAK
+852 AKTKAK
-863 PKAKAKAKPKAKAK
+863 PKAKTKPKARAKTGKAT
-877 SKAKPKAK
+877 
-885 KAAPAADEVAAGSSD
+885 AAAREVVAGSSD

>member
-17 KYLGDNYIVLASYGH
+17 KYLGDDYIVLASYGH

-40 GSVQPDDDFAMTYI
+40 GSVVPDDDFAMTYV
-54 TDEKAA
+54 TDDKSA
-60 KHVKAIANAMKGSDK
+60 KHVKAIADAMRGSDK

-97 ADDYGMKDIYAKRV
+97 ADDYGMRDIPAKRV

-117 KRAVLEGINNP
+117 KKAVVDGINNP

-179 QREIEIEAFINQEYW
+179 EREIEIEAFRPREYW

-201 TPGNAALIGRLTHLN
+201 TAADALLIGRLTHLN
-216 GVKLDRFSI
+216 GVKLARFSI
-225 ADAEAA
+225 ADGEAA

-239 AGDFEIVKVET
+239 VGKFSIAKVET
-250 KPTRRNPS
+250 KPTKRNPA

-263 STVQQEASRKLG
+263 ATLQQEASRKLG
-275 FGAKRTMQVAQ
+275 FGAKRTMQIAQ
-286 RLYEGFDIDGE
+286 RLYEGFDIGGE
-297 TTGLITYMRTDGV
+297 TVGLITYMRTDGV
-310 SMAQEAIA
+310 QMANEAISA
-318 GSRDVIGQEFGPE
+318 SRDVIDQEFGAD
-331 YVPDEARVFKSKAKN
+331 YVPGQARVYRSKAKN

-352 AIRPTDFARL
+352 AIRPTDFSRL
-362 PKDMS
+362 PRDMEV
-367 AYLDSDQ
+367 YLDSEQ

-388 QMEQAR
+388 QMESAR
-394 LSRTTIE
+394 LSRTTVE
-401 IAAKDNSSNLRTT
+401 IAAHDGSSDLRTT

-419 FPGFLKLYEEGHDE
+419 FPGFLKLYEEGRDE
-433 KKEGGAEEDRRLPKV
+433 KKAGDDDERRLPKV
-448 SEGEAL
+448 AEGEAL
-454 TNEKVRPEQH
+454 SNEKVRPEQH

-493 SILTVLQDRSYV
+493 SILTVLQDRNYV
-505 VLDRKRFIPEDKGRL
+505 VLDRKRFMPEDSGRL

-533 EYDFTADLEGRLDAV
+533 EYDFTADLEGRLDSV
-548 SAGEVNWKVVLRDFW
+548 SAGDVDWKVVLRDFW
-563 RDFSTAVDGTS
+563 RDFSNAVEDTS

-592 LYPDGGADRICPA
+592 LYPDGGVDRICPA
-605 CKKGT
+605 CKKGS

-626 YPECQYTRAMKQAEE
+626 YPECHYTRAMKQAEE
-641 GDMDEKFATGPIPLG
+641 GDADEMFAAGPIPLG

-661 TLPLTLRKGPY
+661 GMPLTLRKGPY
-672 GLYIQLGEVAEED
+672 GLYIQLGEAVEGD
-685 KKKKSKKPKRAGL
+685 KKKKRPKRAGM
-698 PDDITIEELDLE
+698 PADVTIEQLDLE
-710 LAQKL
+710 LAQK
-715 IKLPRPVGDHPE
+715 IIQLPRLVGEHPD
-727 TGKSIFAGV
+727 TGKSIFAGI

-741 YVMTEARYFKLESTA
+741 YVMSEARYFKLESTA
-756 DAISIGL
+756 DALSIGL
-763 NHAVSVIADGM
+763 NHAVAVIADGL

-780 RGANTIA
+780 RGANTIR
-787 TLGEHPDGGDVK
+787 TIGEHPDGGDVK
-799 ILDGRFGPYVKYKK
+799 ILDGRFGAYIKYKK
-813 LNATLPKTA
+813 LNATLPKTT
-822 DPEKVTLA
+822 DPMEMSMQDA
-830 EGLELLAARAAASG
+830 LELLQAKAEKAG
-844 QKPAKAKV
+844 QKPTKAKAK
-852 EPKAKAKAKAK
+852 PKAKAKAKAK
-863 PKAKAKAKPKAKAK
+863 PKAK
-877 SKAKPKAK
+877 
-885 KAAPAADEVAAGSSD
+885 KAAPASSEAVAGSSD

>member
-40 GSVQPDDDFAMTYI
+40 GSVVPDDDFAMTYI
-54 TDEKAA
+54 TDENSA
-60 KHVKAIANAMKGSDK
+60 KHMKAIANAMKGGDR

-97 ADDYGMKDIYAKRV
+97 EDDYGFHDITAKRV

-179 QREIEIEAFINQEYW
+179 QREIEVEAFKPREYW
-194 SVEVDFK
+194 TVDVDFK
-201 TPGNAALIGRLTHLN
+201 TAGDAALVGRLTHLN

-225 ADAEAA
+225 ADQASAEAA
-231 EAAKRTLE
+231 QGILE
-239 AGDFEIVKVET
+239 GGNFTVAGVET
-250 KPTRRNPS
+250 KPTRRNPA

-263 STVQQEASRKLG
+263 STLQQEASRKLG
-275 FGAKRTMQVAQ
+275 FGAKRIMQIAQ
-286 RLYEGFDIDGE
+286 RLYEGFDIGGE
-297 TTGLITYMRTDGV
+297 TVGLITYMRTDGV
-310 SMAQEAIA
+310 QMANEAIA
-318 GSRDVIGQEFGPE
+318 ASRGVIGQEFGAD
-331 YVPDEARVFKSKAKN
+331 YVPGEPRVYRSKAKN

-362 PKDMS
+362 PAFMAS
-367 AYLDSDQ
+367 YLNDEQ
-374 QRLYDLIWKRAMAS
+374 RRLYELIWKRATAS
-388 QMEQAR
+388 QMESAR

-401 IAAKDNSSNLRTT
+401 IAAKDGTANLRAT

-419 FPGFLKLYEEGHDE
+419 FPGFLKLYEEGRDE
-433 KKEGGAEEDRRLPKV
+433 SRENDEDRRLPKV
-448 SEGEAL
+448 SEGEDL
-454 TNEKVRPEQH
+454 RNEKVRPEQH

-493 SILTVLQDRSYV
+493 SILTVLQDRNYV
-505 VLDRKRFIPEDKGRL
+505 VLDRKRFMPEDKGRL

-548 SAGEVNWKVVLRDFW
+548 SAGEVDWKVVLRDFW
-563 RDFSTAVDGTS
+563 RDFSSAVDGTS
-574 ELRVREVLDKVN
+574 ELRVREVFDKVN
-586 DMLAPH
+586 DLLAPH
-592 LYPDGGADRICPA
+592 LYPDGGRDRACPV

-617 NGFFLGCDA
+617 NGFFIGCDT
-626 YPECQYTRAMKQAEE
+626 YPECHYTRAMKPAEQ
-641 GDMDEKFATGPIPLG
+641 GDADEIFAAGPIALG
-656 DDPES
+656 DDIES
-661 TLPLTLRKGPY
+661 GMHLTLRKGPY
-672 GLYIQLGEVAEED
+672 GLYIQLGEAVEGD
-685 KKKKSKKPKRAGL
+685 KKNKKPKRAGL
-698 PDDITIEELDLE
+698 PADVSVEQLDLE
-710 LAQKL
+710 MAQKL
-715 IKLPRPVGDHPE
+715 LSLPRLVGDHPE
-727 TGKSIFAGV
+727 TGKTIFAGI

-741 YVMTEARYFKLESTA
+741 YVQSESRYFKLEGTA
-756 DAISIGL
+756 DALTIGL
-763 NHAVSVIADGM
+763 NHAVAVIADGM
-774 AKGGGR
+774 TKGGGR
-780 RGANTIA
+780 RGANTIR
-787 TLGEHPDGGDVK
+787 TLGDHPDGGDVK
-799 ILDGRFGPYVKYKK
+799 VLDGRFGPYVKYKK

-822 DPEKVTLA
+822 DPMQMSLEDGLA
-830 EGLELLAARAAASG
+830 LLRAKAE
-844 QKPAKAKV
+844 KPARNS
-852 EPKAKAKAKAK
+852 AKAKAK
-863 PKAKAKAKPKAKAK
+863 PKSKAKAKPKAR
-877 SKAKPKAK
+877 AKPKAK
-885 KAAPAADEVAAGSSD
+885 AGKAAAAASEVVSGSSD

>member
-17 KYLGDNYIVLASYGH
+17 KYLGDDYIVLASYGH

-40 GSVQPDDDFAMTYI
+40 GSVVPDDDFAMTYV
-54 TDEKAA
+54 TDDKSA
-60 KHVKAIANAMKGSDK
+60 KHVKAIADAMRGSDK

-97 ADDYGMKDIYAKRV
+97 ADDYGMRDIPAKRV

-117 KRAVLEGINNP
+117 KKAVVDGINNP

-179 QREIEIEAFINQEYW
+179 EREIEIEAFRPREYW

-201 TPGNAALIGRLTHLN
+201 TAADALLIGRLTHLN
-216 GVKLDRFSI
+216 GVKLARFSI
-225 ADAEAA
+225 ADGEAA

-239 AGDFEIVKVET
+239 VGKFSIAKVET
-250 KPTRRNPS
+250 KPTKRNPA

-263 STVQQEASRKLG
+263 ATLQQEASRKLG
-275 FGAKRTMQVAQ
+275 FGAKRTMQIAQ
-286 RLYEGFDIDGE
+286 RLYEGFDIGGE
-297 TTGLITYMRTDGV
+297 TVGLITYMRTDGV
-310 SMAQEAIA
+310 QMANEAISA
-318 GSRDVIGQEFGPE
+318 SRDVIDQEFGAD
-331 YVPDEARVFKSKAKN
+331 YVPGQARVYRSKAKN

-352 AIRPTDFARL
+352 AIRPTDFSRL
-362 PKDMS
+362 PRDMEV
-367 AYLDSDQ
+367 YLDSEQ

-388 QMEQAR
+388 QMESAR
-394 LSRTTIE
+394 LSRTTVE
-401 IAAKDNSSNLRTT
+401 IAAHDGSSDLRTT

-419 FPGFLKLYEEGHDE
+419 FPGFLKLYEEGRDE
-433 KKEGGAEEDRRLPKV
+433 KKAGDDDERRLPKV
-448 SEGEAL
+448 AEGEAL
-454 TNEKVRPEQH
+454 SNEKVRPEQH

-493 SILTVLQDRSYV
+493 SILTVLQDRNYV
-505 VLDRKRFIPEDKGRL
+505 VLDRKRFMPEDSGRL

-533 EYDFTADLEGRLDAV
+533 EYDFTADLEGRLDSV
-548 SAGEVNWKVVLRDFW
+548 SAGDVDWKVVLRDFW
-563 RDFSTAVDGTS
+563 RDFSNAVEDTS

-592 LYPDGGADRICPA
+592 LYPDGGVDRICPA
-605 CKKGT
+605 CKKGS

-626 YPECQYTRAMKQAEE
+626 YPECHYTRAMKQAEE
-641 GDMDEKFATGPIPLG
+641 GDADEMFAAGPIPLG

-661 TLPLTLRKGPY
+661 GMHLTLRKVPY
-672 GLYIQLGEVAEED
+672 GLYIQLGEAVEGD
-685 KKKKSKKPKRAGL
+685 KKKKRPKRAGM
-698 PDDITIEELDLE
+698 PADVTIEQLDLE
-710 LAQKL
+710 LAQK
-715 IKLPRPVGDHPE
+715 IIQLPRLVGEHPD
-727 TGKSIFAGV
+727 TGKSIFAGI

-741 YVMTEARYFKLESTA
+741 YVMSEARYFKLESTA
-756 DAISIGL
+756 DALSIGL
-763 NHAVSVIADGM
+763 NHAVAVIADGL

-780 RGANTIA
+780 RGANTIR
-787 TLGEHPDGGDVK
+787 TIGEHPDGGDVK
-799 ILDGRFGPYVKYKK
+799 ILDGRFGAYIKYKK
-813 LNATLPKTA
+813 LNATLPKTT
-822 DPEKVTLA
+822 DPMEMSMQDA
-830 EGLELLAARAAASG
+830 LELLQAKAEKAG
-844 QKPAKAKV
+844 QKPTKAKAK
-852 EPKAKAKAKAK
+852 PKAKAKAKAK
-863 PKAKAKAKPKAKAK
+863 PKAK
-877 SKAKPKAK
+877 
-885 KAAPAADEVAAGSSD
+885 KAAPASSEAVAGSSD

>member
-17 KYLGDNYIVLASYGH
+17 KYLGDDYIVLASYGH

-40 GSVQPDDDFAMTYI
+40 GSVVPDDDFAMTYV
-54 TDEKAA
+54 TDDKSA
-60 KHVKAIANAMKGSDK
+60 KHVKAIADAMRGSDK

-97 ADDYGMKDIYAKRV
+97 ADDYGMRDIPAKRV

-117 KRAVLEGINNP
+117 KKAVVDGINNP

-179 QREIEIEAFINQEYW
+179 EREIEIEAFRPREYW

-201 TPGNAALIGRLTHLN
+201 TAADALLIGRLTHLN
-216 GVKLDRFSI
+216 GVKLARFSI
-225 ADAEAA
+225 ADGEAA

-239 AGDFEIVKVET
+239 VGKFSIAKVET
-250 KPTRRNPS
+250 KPTKRNPA

-263 STVQQEASRKLG
+263 ATLQQEASRKLG
-275 FGAKRTMQVAQ
+275 FGAKRTMQIAQ
-286 RLYEGFDIDGE
+286 RLYEGFDIGGE
-297 TTGLITYMRTDGV
+297 TVGLITYMRTDGV
-310 SMAQEAIA
+310 QMANEAISA
-318 GSRDVIGQEFGPE
+318 SRDVIDQEFGAD
-331 YVPDEARVFKSKAKN
+331 YVPGQARVYRSKAKN

-352 AIRPTDFARL
+352 AIRPTDFSRL
-362 PKDMS
+362 PRDMEV
-367 AYLDSDQ
+367 YLDSEQ

-388 QMEQAR
+388 QMESAR
-394 LSRTTIE
+394 LSRTTVE
-401 IAAKDNSSNLRTT
+401 IAAHDGSSDLRTT

-419 FPGFLKLYEEGHDE
+419 FPGFLKLYEEGRDE
-433 KKEGGAEEDRRLPKV
+433 KKAGDDDERRLPKV
-448 SEGEAL
+448 AEGEAL
-454 TNEKVRPEQH
+454 SNEKVRPEQH

-493 SILTVLQDRSYV
+493 SILTVLQDRNYV
-505 VLDRKRFIPEDKGRL
+505 VLDRKRFMPEDSGRL

-533 EYDFTADLEGRLDAV
+533 EYDFTADLEGRLDSV
-548 SAGEVNWKVVLRDFW
+548 SAGDVDWKVVLRDFW
-563 RDFSTAVDGTS
+563 RDFSNAVEDTS

-592 LYPDGGADRICPA
+592 LYPDGGVDRICPA
-605 CKKGT
+605 CKKGS

-626 YPECQYTRAMKQAEE
+626 YPECHYTRAMKQAEE
-641 GDMDEKFATGPIPLG
+641 GDADEMFAAGPIPLG
-656 DDPES
+656 DDLES
-661 TLPLTLRKGPY
+661 GMPLTLRKGPY
-672 GLYIQLGEVAEED
+672 GLYIQLGEAVEGD
-685 KKKKSKKPKRAGL
+685 KKKKRPKRAGM
-698 PDDITIEELDLE
+698 PADVTIEQLDLE
-710 LAQKL
+710 LAQK
-715 IKLPRPVGDHPE
+715 IIQLPRLVGEHPD
-727 TGKSIFAGV
+727 TGKSIFAGI

-741 YVMTEARYFKLESTA
+741 YVMSEARYFKLESTA
-756 DAISIGL
+756 DALSIGL
-763 NHAVSVIADGM
+763 NHAVAVIADGL

-780 RGANTIA
+780 RGANTIR
-787 TLGEHPDGGDVK
+787 TIGEHPDGGDVK
-799 ILDGRFGPYVKYKK
+799 ILDGRFGAYIKYKK
-813 LNATLPKTA
+813 LNATLPKTT
-822 DPEKVTLA
+822 DPMEMSMQDA
-830 EGLELLAARAAASG
+830 LELLQAKAEKAG
-844 QKPAKAKV
+844 QKPTKAKAK
-852 EPKAKAKAKAK
+852 PKAKAKAKAK
-863 PKAKAKAKPKAKAK
+863 PKAK
-877 SKAKPKAK
+877 
-885 KAAPAADEVAAGSSD
+885 KAAPASSEAVAGSSD

>member
-17 KYLGDNYIVLASYGH
+17 KYLGDDYIVLASYGH

-40 GSVQPDDDFAMTYI
+40 GSVVPDDDFAMTYV
-54 TDEKAA
+54 TDDKSA
-60 KHVKAIANAMKGSDK
+60 KHVKAIADAMRGSDK

-97 ADDYGMKDIYAKRV
+97 ADDYGMRDIPAKRV

-117 KRAVLEGINNP
+117 KKAVVDGINNP

-179 QREIEIEAFINQEYW
+179 EREIEIEAFRPREYW

-201 TPGNAALIGRLTHLN
+201 TAADALLIGRLTHLN
-216 GVKLDRFSI
+216 GVKLARFSI
-225 ADAEAA
+225 ADGEAA

-239 AGDFEIVKVET
+239 VGKFSIAKVET
-250 KPTRRNPS
+250 KPTKRNPA

-263 STVQQEASRKLG
+263 ATLQQEASRKLG
-275 FGAKRTMQVAQ
+275 FGAKRTMQIAQ
-286 RLYEGFDIDGE
+286 RLYEGFDIGGE
-297 TTGLITYMRTDGV
+297 TVGLITYMRTDGV
-310 SMAQEAIA
+310 QMANEAISA
-318 GSRDVIGQEFGPE
+318 SRDVIDQEFGAD
-331 YVPDEARVFKSKAKN
+331 YVPGQARVYRSKAKN

-352 AIRPTDFARL
+352 AIRPTDFSRL
-362 PKDMS
+362 PRDMEV
-367 AYLDSDQ
+367 YLDSEQ

-388 QMEQAR
+388 QMESAR
-394 LSRTTIE
+394 LSRTTVE
-401 IAAKDNSSNLRTT
+401 IAAHDGSSDLRTT

-419 FPGFLKLYEEGHDE
+419 FPGFLKLYEEGRDE
-433 KKEGGAEEDRRLPKV
+433 KKAGDDDERRLPKV
-448 SEGEAL
+448 AEGEAL
-454 TNEKVRPEQH
+454 SNEKVRPEQH

-493 SILTVLQDRSYV
+493 SILTVLQDRNYV
-505 VLDRKRFIPEDKGRL
+505 VLDRKRFMPEDSGRL

-533 EYDFTADLEGRLDAV
+533 EYDFTADLEGRLDSV
-548 SAGEVNWKVVLRDFW
+548 SAGDVDWKVVLRDFW
-563 RDFSTAVDGTS
+563 RDFSNAVEDTS

-592 LYPDGGADRICPA
+592 LYPDGGVDRICPA
-605 CKKGT
+605 CKKGS

-626 YPECQYTRAMKQAEE
+626 YPECHYTRAMKQAEE
-641 GDMDEKFATGPIPLG
+641 GDADEMFAAGPIPLG

-661 TLPLTLRKGPY
+661 GMHLTLRKGPY
-672 GLYIQLGEVAEED
+672 GLYIQLGEAVEGD
-685 KKKKSKKPKRAGL
+685 KKKKRPKRAGM
-698 PDDITIEELDLE
+698 PADVTIEQLDLE
-710 LAQKL
+710 LAQK
-715 IKLPRPVGDHPE
+715 IIQLPRLVGEHPD
-727 TGKSIFAGV
+727 TGKSIFAGI

-741 YVMTEARYFKLESTA
+741 YVMSEARYFKLESTA
-756 DAISIGL
+756 DALSIGL
-763 NHAVSVIADGM
+763 NHAVAVIADGL

-780 RGANTIA
+780 RGANTIR
-787 TLGEHPDGGDVK
+787 TIGEHPDGGDVK
-799 ILDGRFGPYVKYKK
+799 ILDGRFGAYIKYKK
-813 LNATLPKTA
+813 LNATLPKTT
-822 DPEKVTLA
+822 DPMEMSMQDA
-830 EGLELLAARAAASG
+830 LELLQAKAEKAG
-844 QKPAKAKV
+844 QKPTKAKAK
-852 EPKAKAKAKAK
+852 PKAKAKAKAK
-863 PKAKAKAKPKAKAK
+863 PKAK
-877 SKAKPKAK
+877 
-885 KAAPAADEVAAGSSD
+885 KAAPASSEAVAGSSD

>member
-17 KYLGDNYIVLASYGH
+17 KYLGDDYIVLASYGH

-40 GSVQPDDDFAMTYI
+40 GSVVPDDDFAMTYV
-54 TDEKAA
+54 TDDKSA
-60 KHVKAIANAMKGSDK
+60 KHVKAIADAMRGSDK

-97 ADDYGMKDIYAKRV
+97 ADDYGMRDIPTKRV

-117 KRAVLEGINNP
+117 KKAVVDGINNP

-179 QREIEIEAFINQEYW
+179 EREIEIEAFRPREYW

-201 TPGNAALIGRLTHLN
+201 TAADALLIGRLTHLN

-225 ADAEAA
+225 ADGEAA

-239 AGDFEIVKVET
+239 VGEFSIAKVET
-250 KPTRRNPS
+250 KPTKRNPA

-263 STVQQEASRKLG
+263 STLQQEASRKLG
-275 FGAKRTMQVAQ
+275 FGAKRTMQIAQ
-286 RLYEGFDIDGE
+286 RLYEGFDIGGE
-297 TTGLITYMRTDGV
+297 TVGLITYMRTDGV
-310 SMAQEAIA
+310 QMANEAISA
-318 GSRDVIGQEFGPE
+318 SRDVIDQEFGAN
-331 YVPDEARVFKSKAKN
+331 YVPGQARVYRSKAKN

-352 AIRPTDFARL
+352 AIRPTDFSRL
-362 PKDMS
+362 PRDMS
-367 AYLDSDQ
+367 VYLDSEQ

-388 QMEQAR
+388 QMESAR
-394 LSRTTIE
+394 LSRTTVE
-401 IAAKDNSSNLRTT
+401 IAAHDGSSDLRTT

-419 FPGFLKLYEEGHDE
+419 FPGFLKLYEEGRDE
-433 KKEGGAEEDRRLPKV
+433 KKAGDDDERRLPKV
-448 SEGEAL
+448 AEGEAL
-454 TNEKVRPEQH
+454 SNEKVRPEQH

-493 SILTVLQDRSYV
+493 SILTVLQDRNYV
-505 VLDRKRFIPEDKGRL
+505 VLDRKRFMPEDSGRL

-533 EYDFTADLEGRLDAV
+533 EYDFTADLEGRLDSV
-548 SAGEVNWKVVLRDFW
+548 SAGDVDWKVVLRDFW
-563 RDFSTAVDGTS
+563 RDFSNAVEDTS

-592 LYPDGGADRICPA
+592 LYPDGGVDRICPA
-605 CKKGT
+605 CKKGS

-626 YPECQYTRAMKQAEE
+626 YPECHYTRAMKQAEE
-641 GDMDEKFATGPIPLG
+641 GDADEMFAAGPIPLG

-661 TLPLTLRKGPY
+661 GMHLTLRKGPY
-672 GLYIQLGEVAEED
+672 GLYIQLGEAVEGD
-685 KKKKSKKPKRAGL
+685 KKKKRPKRAGM
-698 PDDITIEELDLE
+698 PADVTIEQLDLE
-710 LAQKL
+710 LAQK
-715 IKLPRPVGDHPE
+715 IIQLPRLVGEHPD
-727 TGKSIFAGV
+727 TGKSIFAGI

-741 YVMTEARYFKLESTA
+741 YVMSEARYFKLESTA
-756 DAISIGL
+756 DALSIGL
-763 NHAVSVIADGM
+763 NHAVAVIADGL

-780 RGANTIA
+780 RGANTIR
-787 TLGEHPDGGDVK
+787 TIGEHPDGGDVK
-799 ILDGRFGPYVKYKK
+799 ILDGRFGAYIKYKK
-813 LNATLPKTA
+813 LNATLPKTT
-822 DPEKVTLA
+822 DPMEMSMQDA
-830 EGLELLAARAAASG
+830 LELLQAKAEKAG
-844 QKPAKAKV
+844 QKPTKAKAK
-852 EPKAKAKAKAK
+852 PKAKAKAKAK
-863 PKAKAKAKPKAKAK
+863 PKAK
-877 SKAKPKAK
+877 
-885 KAAPAADEVAAGSSD
+885 KAAPASSEAVAGSSD